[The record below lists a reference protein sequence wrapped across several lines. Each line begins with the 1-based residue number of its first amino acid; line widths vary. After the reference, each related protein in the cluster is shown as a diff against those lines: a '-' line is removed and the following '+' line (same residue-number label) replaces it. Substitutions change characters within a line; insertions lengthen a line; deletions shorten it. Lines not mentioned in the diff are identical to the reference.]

1 MRISSILL
9 RSVAHRW
16 MGVRRAGAMSRVALC
31 LAAAVSLAALLMA
44 PTDGRRV
51 DLKVNMGGGAVSG
64 GFVSEIEAIDLTDTS
79 FAKMR
84 DHSGK
89 LTGPYAEVLQTQRF
103 SREEDLFL
111 HFPVDD
117 GVYTV
122 TLLFAETWDGACESG
137 KRVFDVFLGSKTFGV
152 QKVLGNF
159 DIFRNAKG
167 CHVALKRSFPH
178 IITKDGLTV
187 VLRPIRQNPQIGGII
202 ISGHSYSDTLMN
214 SLPLAPALPN
224 DRPDFSSMRAMLQVP
239 PVDPALLYDP
249 ATNPK
254 FNVKG
259 AKLPPANGGGGG
271 GGPPGGMLGGMAGG
285 MPGGMAGGMP
295 GGMAGGMP
303 GGMAGGMPGGMAGG
317 MPGGMAGGMPGGP
330 PGHPGGMPGM
340 GGGPPGAMAAN
351 SFAAGGGGGDYGGRA
366 IAFGGGGGGAI
377 GSGQGGFGGGAPQ
390 GAWGAAPGFGGG
402 GGGGGSGGYGAF
414 SPRRRLLTVEEQYA
428 GSAPPAYAAAPAFA
442 QQPAGVAPV
451 APQQNLWQQQ
461 QQAAAA
467 AAAGVAQAPV
477 TTSAVAPAAPGQ
489 WQASDLA
496 PMPQVGAQPQTGMAA
511 SVGVGGTPAQGPA
524 PGSYMQQA
532 PAAPSPPS
540 MTAPAPE
547 AARIATPMG
556 QTAPMTMG
564 SGGVAVAQ
572 GAGGVGSVSPAGE
585 ATGGVQTQLE
595 AKPHGVAPFAQVP
608 PVQAAGTY
616 TPAAAVA
623 PGAAIPGMAAGV
635 TRSSATSPSVDAQV
649 QAQAYTQAQAQ
660 VLAGPLGTAATPGSY
675 GVGVSSGDVGSSGSL
690 AYGTA
695 AGAAPLHTDGGA
707 ALGAAESVA
716 SPQSGGP
723 TAYGDVPTA
732 VAYGAQ
738 AAAPAGGA
746 SQLDMHGQAA
756 PQQAAYPPS
765 AAGGAGAVAAPLDVG
780 MASRAAS
787 YNAVAESMAAV
798 VPGLAGSDGMPVVRP
813 LDPLVLAETSS
824 APYDVPPPAAATYDV
839 AGGCMHN
846 ATHCSCAMQQA
857 SLPYSASG
865 GDCLYVEDP
874 TSYPMGCTRGAC
886 SGHYACTCDA
896 PASVNRLLCGR
907 RLATSILVPVDAA
920 RGPVGTTANGQ
931 SVVPC
936 RRAALE
942 GSGVLVLEPVSL

>member
-1 MRISSILL
+1 MPSVLRVAAGAGPTPEPSAWLLDGSTVRISSILV

-31 LAAAVSLAALLMA
+31 VAAAVSLAALLTA
-44 PTDGRRV
+44 PADGRRV
-51 DLKVNMGGGAVSG
+51 DLKVNMGGGPVSG

-159 DIFRNAKG
+159 DIYRHAKG

-224 DRPDFSSMRAMLQVP
+224 DRPDFNSMRAMLQVP

-259 AKLPPANGGGGG
+259 AKPPPANGGGGG
-271 GGPPGGMLGGMAGG
+271 GGLPGG

-295 GGMAGGMP
+295 GGA
-303 GGMAGGMPGGMAGG
+303 
-317 MPGGMAGGMPGGP
+317 
-330 PGHPGGMPGM
+330 PGHPGGMSGM
-340 GGGPPGAMAAN
+340 SGGPPGAVAAN
-351 SFAAGGGGGDYGGRA
+351 NFAAGGGGGDYGGGA
-366 IAFGGGGGGAI
+366 NAFGGGGGGAM
-377 GSGQGGFGGGAPQ
+377 GGGQGDFGGGAPQ

-402 GGGGGSGGYGAF
+402 GGGGGGGGYGTYA
-414 SPRRRLLTVEEQYA
+414 PRRRLLTVEEQYT
-428 GSAPPAYAAAPAFA
+428 GSAPPAYAAAPAYA

-461 QQAAAA
+461 QQVAAA
-467 AAAGVAQAPV
+467 AAAGAAQAPI
-477 TTSAVAPAAPGQ
+477 TTSSAVAPAAPGQ

-496 PMPQVGAQPQTGMAA
+496 PVPQVGAQPQTGMAA
-511 SVGVGGTPAQGPA
+511 SVGVGGTPGQGQA
-524 PGSYMQQA
+524 PGLYTQQA

-540 MTAPAPE
+540 MTAHTPE
-547 AARIATPMG
+547 AARMATPIG
-556 QTAPMTMG
+556 QTSPTTIGYG
-564 SGGVAVAQ
+564 SVAVAQ
-572 GAGGVGSVSPAGE
+572 GGGGVGSVGPAGE

-595 AKPHGVAPFAQVP
+595 AKPHGAAPFAQVP
-608 PVQAAGTY
+608 PVQPAGAY
-616 TPAAAVA
+616 APAAAVA
-623 PGAAIPGMAAGV
+623 PGAAAPGMAAGV
-635 TRSSATSPSVDAQV
+635 TRTAATSPSVDAQV
-649 QAQAYTQAQAQ
+649 QAQAYAQAQAQAQ

-675 GVGVSSGDVGSSGSL
+675 GGGVSSGDGGSTGSL
-690 AYGTA
+690 VYGTA
-695 AGAAPLHTDGGA
+695 AGAAPLHADGGA
-707 ALGAAESVA
+707 ASGAAESVA
-716 SPQSGGP
+716 SPQAGGP

-732 VAYGAQ
+732 GAYGAQ
-738 AAAPAGGA
+738 AGAPAGGA
-746 SQLDMHGQAA
+746 LQLDMHGQAA
-756 PQQAAYPPS
+756 LQQATYPPS
-765 AAGGAGAVAAPLDVG
+765 AAGDAGAVAAPLDVG
-780 MASRAAS
+780 IASRAAS

-798 VPGLAGSDGMPVVRP
+798 VPGLAGSDGVPVVRS
-813 LDPLVLAETSS
+813 LDPLVPAETTAAS
-824 APYDVPPPAAATYDV
+824 YDVPPPAAATYDV
-839 AGGCMHN
+839 AGGCVHN

-857 SLPYSASG
+857 SLPYSAGG